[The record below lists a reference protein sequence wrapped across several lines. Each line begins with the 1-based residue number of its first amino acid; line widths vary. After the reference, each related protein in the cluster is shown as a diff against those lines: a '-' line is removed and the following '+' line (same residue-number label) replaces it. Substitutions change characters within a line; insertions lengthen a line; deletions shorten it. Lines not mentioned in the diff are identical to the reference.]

1 VRVKVQTVKQTHIV
15 TIENDCC
22 TNLHY
27 ALICKLDMG
36 YAVILTGDVVPQI
49 ANESETE
56 PLDVSLLTTVISV
69 LFSSSDFQ
77 QLKYSKL

>member
-1 VRVKVQTVKQTHIV
+1 M
-15 TIENDCC
+15 
-22 TNLHY
+22 
-27 ALICKLDMG
+27 ICKLDMG